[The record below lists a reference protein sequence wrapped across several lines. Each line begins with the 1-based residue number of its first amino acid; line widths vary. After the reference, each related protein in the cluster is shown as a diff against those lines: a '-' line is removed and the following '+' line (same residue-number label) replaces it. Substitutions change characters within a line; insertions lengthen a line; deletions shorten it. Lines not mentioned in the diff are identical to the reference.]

1 MKDLLIDY
9 SNNHEDISQ
18 PLIFWPSV
26 MILLLSVVGIMW
38 SLETPFAFSDVSPI
52 LNWGI
57 LFLMVMTVYCF
68 LISFVLAIGLI
79 PFFTSTIMLFLWLE
93 NLGYSIM
100 YISIYGIT
108 FSLYGIYR
116 GRRIQ
121 NNLRSVIED
130 LQNHKSPLQ
139 KTAKNLVVY
148 DGNLNAKVMLIGEAP
163 GRDEDEQGIPFVGR
177 AGQLL
182 NKMLLAINLQREDV
196 YITNVVNWRPAEN
209 RTPNDDEILE
219 FLPFLQR
226 QIDIIKP
233 RFIFLLGGVA
243 AKAILSTP
251 LALGKLRGKWH
262 EYKSLNLEEGIPTI
276 ASYHPAFLL
285 RSPQYK
291 KHSWE
296 DLQMLQEKLKNES

>member
-1 MKDLLIDY
+1 MNQSNKKNLEFIVNSGVNYFLQDSPRNWFENEKKSELSNPNINNGDKKKKIDDVIKDLKD
-9 SNNHEDISQ
+9 
-18 PLIFWPSV
+18 
-26 MILLLSVVGIMW
+26 
-38 SLETPFAFSDVSPI
+38 
-52 LNWGI
+52 
-57 LFLMVMTVYCF
+57 
-68 LISFVLAIGLI
+68 
-79 PFFTSTIMLFLWLE
+79 
-93 NLGYSIM
+93 
-100 YISIYGIT
+100 
-108 FSLYGIYR
+108 
-116 GRRIQ
+116 
-121 NNLRSVIED
+121 
-130 LQNHKSPLQ
+130 HKSNLQ

-148 DGNLNAKVMLIGEAP
+148 YGNLNAKVMLIGEAP
-163 GRDEDEQGIPFVGR
+163 GRDEDQQGIPFVGR

-196 YITNVVNWRPAEN
+196 YITNVVNWRPPDN
-209 RTPNDDEILE
+209 RTPNDEEILE

-233 RFIFLLGGVA
+233 KFIFLLGGVA

-262 EYKSLNLEEGIPTI
+262 EYKSLNLDESIPTI

-296 DLQMLQEKLKNES
+296 DLQMLQEKLKNVS

>member
-1 MKDLLIDY
+1 MNQSNKKNLEFIVNSGVNYFLQDSPRNWFENEKKSELSNPNINTGDKKMKIDDVIKDLKD
-9 SNNHEDISQ
+9 
-18 PLIFWPSV
+18 
-26 MILLLSVVGIMW
+26 
-38 SLETPFAFSDVSPI
+38 
-52 LNWGI
+52 
-57 LFLMVMTVYCF
+57 
-68 LISFVLAIGLI
+68 
-79 PFFTSTIMLFLWLE
+79 
-93 NLGYSIM
+93 
-100 YISIYGIT
+100 
-108 FSLYGIYR
+108 
-116 GRRIQ
+116 
-121 NNLRSVIED
+121 
-130 LQNHKSPLQ
+130 HKSNLQ

-163 GRDEDEQGIPFVGR
+163 GRDEDQQGIPFVGR

-196 YITNVVNWRPAEN
+196 YITNVVNWRPPDN
-209 RTPNDDEILE
+209 RTPNDEEILE

-233 RFIFLLGGVA
+233 KFIFLLGGVA

-251 LALGKLRGKWH
+251 LALGKLRGKLH
-262 EYKSLNLEEGIPTI
+262 EYKSLNLDESIPTI

-296 DLQMLQEKLKNES
+296 DLQMLQEKLKNVS

>member
-1 MKDLLIDY
+1 MNQSNKKNLEFIVNSGVNYFLQDSPRNWFENEKKSELSNPNINTGDKKMKIDDVIKDLKD
-9 SNNHEDISQ
+9 
-18 PLIFWPSV
+18 
-26 MILLLSVVGIMW
+26 
-38 SLETPFAFSDVSPI
+38 
-52 LNWGI
+52 
-57 LFLMVMTVYCF
+57 
-68 LISFVLAIGLI
+68 
-79 PFFTSTIMLFLWLE
+79 
-93 NLGYSIM
+93 
-100 YISIYGIT
+100 
-108 FSLYGIYR
+108 
-116 GRRIQ
+116 
-121 NNLRSVIED
+121 
-130 LQNHKSPLQ
+130 HKSNLQ

-163 GRDEDEQGIPFVGR
+163 GRDEDQQGIPFVGR

-196 YITNVVNWRPAEN
+196 YITNVVNWRPPDN
-209 RTPNDDEILE
+209 RTPNDEEILE

-226 QIDIIKP
+226 QIDIVKP
-233 RFIFLLGGVA
+233 KFIFLLGGVA

-262 EYKSLNLEEGIPTI
+262 EYKSLNLDESIPTI

>member
-1 MKDLLIDY
+1 MNQSNKKNLEFIVNSGVNYFLKDSPRNWFENEKKSELSNTNINAGDKKNKIDEVIKDLK
-9 SNNHEDISQ
+9 
-18 PLIFWPSV
+18 
-26 MILLLSVVGIMW
+26 G
-38 SLETPFAFSDVSPI
+38 
-52 LNWGI
+52 
-57 LFLMVMTVYCF
+57 
-68 LISFVLAIGLI
+68 
-79 PFFTSTIMLFLWLE
+79 
-93 NLGYSIM
+93 
-100 YISIYGIT
+100 
-108 FSLYGIYR
+108 
-116 GRRIQ
+116 
-121 NNLRSVIED
+121 
-130 LQNHKSPLQ
+130 HKSNLQ

-163 GRDEDEQGIPFVGR
+163 GRDEDQQGIPFVGR

-196 YITNVVNWRPAEN
+196 YITNVVNWRPPDN
-209 RTPNDDEILE
+209 RTPNDEEILE

-226 QIDIIKP
+226 QIDIVKP
-233 RFIFLLGGVA
+233 KFIFLLGGVA

-262 EYKSLNLEEGIPTI
+262 EYKSLNLDGSIPTI

-296 DLQMLQEKLKNES
+296 DLQMLQEKLKNVS

>member
-1 MKDLLIDY
+1 MNQSNKKNLEFIINSGVNYFLQDSPRNWFENEKKSELSNPNINTGDKKMKIDDVIKDLKD
-9 SNNHEDISQ
+9 
-18 PLIFWPSV
+18 
-26 MILLLSVVGIMW
+26 
-38 SLETPFAFSDVSPI
+38 
-52 LNWGI
+52 
-57 LFLMVMTVYCF
+57 
-68 LISFVLAIGLI
+68 
-79 PFFTSTIMLFLWLE
+79 
-93 NLGYSIM
+93 
-100 YISIYGIT
+100 
-108 FSLYGIYR
+108 
-116 GRRIQ
+116 
-121 NNLRSVIED
+121 
-130 LQNHKSPLQ
+130 HKSNLQ

-163 GRDEDEQGIPFVGR
+163 GRDEDQQGIPFVGR

-196 YITNVVNWRPAEN
+196 YITNVVNWRPPDN
-209 RTPNDDEILE
+209 RTPNDEEILE

-226 QIDIIKP
+226 QIDIVKP
-233 RFIFLLGGVA
+233 KFIFLLGGVA

-262 EYKSLNLEEGIPTI
+262 EYKSLNLDGSIPTI

-296 DLQMLQEKLKNES
+296 DLQMLQEKLKNVS

>member
-1 MKDLLIDY
+1 MNQSNKKNLEFIVNSGVNYFLQDSPRNWFENEKKSELSNPNINTGDKKMKIDDVIKDLKD
-9 SNNHEDISQ
+9 
-18 PLIFWPSV
+18 
-26 MILLLSVVGIMW
+26 
-38 SLETPFAFSDVSPI
+38 
-52 LNWGI
+52 
-57 LFLMVMTVYCF
+57 
-68 LISFVLAIGLI
+68 
-79 PFFTSTIMLFLWLE
+79 
-93 NLGYSIM
+93 
-100 YISIYGIT
+100 
-108 FSLYGIYR
+108 
-116 GRRIQ
+116 
-121 NNLRSVIED
+121 
-130 LQNHKSPLQ
+130 HKSNLQ

-148 DGNLNAKVMLIGEAP
+148 DGNLNAKVMFIGEAP
-163 GRDEDEQGIPFVGR
+163 GRDEDQQGIPFVGR

-196 YITNVVNWRPAEN
+196 YITNVVNWRPPDN
-209 RTPNDDEILE
+209 RTPNDEEILE

-233 RFIFLLGGVA
+233 KFIFLLGGVA

-262 EYKSLNLEEGIPTI
+262 EYKSLNLDESIPTI

-296 DLQMLQEKLKNES
+296 DLQMLQEKLKNVS

>member
-1 MKDLLIDY
+1 MNQSNKKNLEFIVNSGVNYFLQDSPRNWFEKEKKVELPHSNIDTGDKKSLIEVVIKDL
-9 SNNHEDISQ
+9 
-18 PLIFWPSV
+18 
-26 MILLLSVVGIMW
+26 
-38 SLETPFAFSDVSPI
+38 
-52 LNWGI
+52 
-57 LFLMVMTVYCF
+57 
-68 LISFVLAIGLI
+68 
-79 PFFTSTIMLFLWLE
+79 
-93 NLGYSIM
+93 
-100 YISIYGIT
+100 
-108 FSLYGIYR
+108 
-116 GRRIQ
+116 
-121 NNLRSVIED
+121 
-130 LQNHKSPLQ
+130 KSHQSSLQ

-182 NKMLLAINLQREDV
+182 NKMLLAIKLRREDV
-196 YITNVVNWRPAEN
+196 YITNVVNWRPPDN
-209 RTPNDDEILE
+209 RTPTDDEILE
-219 FLPFLQR
+219 YLPFLQR
-226 QIDIIKP
+226 QIDIVKP
-233 RFIFLLGGVA
+233 KFIFLLGGIA

-262 EYKSLNLEEGIPTI
+262 EYKSLNLEESILTI

>member
-1 MKDLLIDY
+1 MNQSNKKNLEFIVNSGVNYFLQDSPRNWFENEKKSELSNPNINTGDKKMKIDDVIKDLKD
-9 SNNHEDISQ
+9 
-18 PLIFWPSV
+18 
-26 MILLLSVVGIMW
+26 
-38 SLETPFAFSDVSPI
+38 
-52 LNWGI
+52 
-57 LFLMVMTVYCF
+57 
-68 LISFVLAIGLI
+68 
-79 PFFTSTIMLFLWLE
+79 
-93 NLGYSIM
+93 
-100 YISIYGIT
+100 
-108 FSLYGIYR
+108 
-116 GRRIQ
+116 
-121 NNLRSVIED
+121 
-130 LQNHKSPLQ
+130 HKSNLQ

-163 GRDEDEQGIPFVGR
+163 GRDEDQQGIPFVGR

-196 YITNVVNWRPAEN
+196 YITNVVNWRPPDN
-209 RTPNDDEILE
+209 RTPNDEEILE

-233 RFIFLLGGVA
+233 KFIFLLGGVA

-262 EYKSLNLEEGIPTI
+262 EYKSLNLDKSIPTI

-296 DLQMLQEKLKNES
+296 DLQMLQEKLKNVS

>member
-1 MKDLLIDY
+1 MNQSNKKNLEFIIKSGVNYFLQDSPRTWFENEKKSELPHPNINAGDKKKKIDDVIQDLKD
-9 SNNHEDISQ
+9 
-18 PLIFWPSV
+18 
-26 MILLLSVVGIMW
+26 
-38 SLETPFAFSDVSPI
+38 
-52 LNWGI
+52 
-57 LFLMVMTVYCF
+57 
-68 LISFVLAIGLI
+68 
-79 PFFTSTIMLFLWLE
+79 
-93 NLGYSIM
+93 
-100 YISIYGIT
+100 
-108 FSLYGIYR
+108 
-116 GRRIQ
+116 
-121 NNLRSVIED
+121 
-130 LQNHKSPLQ
+130 HKSNLQ

-163 GRDEDEQGIPFVGR
+163 GRDEDQQGIPFVGR

-196 YITNVVNWRPAEN
+196 YITNVVNWRPPDN
-209 RTPNDDEILE
+209 RTPNDEEILE

-233 RFIFLLGGVA
+233 KFIFLLGGVA

-262 EYKSLNLEEGIPTI
+262 EYKSLNLDESIPTI

-296 DLQMLQEKLKNES
+296 DLQMLQEKLKNVS

>member
-1 MKDLLIDY
+1 MNQSNKKNLEFIVNSGVNYFLQDSPRNWFENEKKFELSNPNINTGDKKMKIDDVIKDLKD
-9 SNNHEDISQ
+9 
-18 PLIFWPSV
+18 
-26 MILLLSVVGIMW
+26 
-38 SLETPFAFSDVSPI
+38 
-52 LNWGI
+52 
-57 LFLMVMTVYCF
+57 
-68 LISFVLAIGLI
+68 
-79 PFFTSTIMLFLWLE
+79 
-93 NLGYSIM
+93 
-100 YISIYGIT
+100 
-108 FSLYGIYR
+108 
-116 GRRIQ
+116 
-121 NNLRSVIED
+121 
-130 LQNHKSPLQ
+130 HKSNLQ

-163 GRDEDEQGIPFVGR
+163 GRDEDQQGIPFVGR

-196 YITNVVNWRPAEN
+196 YITNVVNWRPPDN
-209 RTPNDDEILE
+209 RTPNDEEILE

-233 RFIFLLGGVA
+233 KFIFLLGGVA

-262 EYKSLNLEEGIPTI
+262 EYKSLNLDESIPTI

-296 DLQMLQEKLKNES
+296 DLQMLQEKLKNVS

>member
-1 MKDLLIDY
+1 MNQSNKKNLEFIVNSGVNYFLQDSPRNWFENEKKSELRDPNINAGDKKREIDDVIKDLKD
-9 SNNHEDISQ
+9 
-18 PLIFWPSV
+18 
-26 MILLLSVVGIMW
+26 
-38 SLETPFAFSDVSPI
+38 
-52 LNWGI
+52 
-57 LFLMVMTVYCF
+57 
-68 LISFVLAIGLI
+68 
-79 PFFTSTIMLFLWLE
+79 
-93 NLGYSIM
+93 
-100 YISIYGIT
+100 
-108 FSLYGIYR
+108 
-116 GRRIQ
+116 
-121 NNLRSVIED
+121 
-130 LQNHKSPLQ
+130 HKSNLQ

-163 GRDEDEQGIPFVGR
+163 GRDEDQQGIPFVGK

-196 YITNVVNWRPAEN
+196 YITNVVNWRPPDN
-209 RTPNDDEILE
+209 RTPNDEEILE

-233 RFIFLLGGVA
+233 KFIFLLGGVA

-262 EYKSLNLEEGIPTI
+262 EYKSLNLDESIPTI

-296 DLQMLQEKLKNES
+296 DLQMLQEKLKNE

>member
-1 MKDLLIDY
+1 MNQSNKKNLEFIVNSGVNYFLKDSPRNWFENEKKSELSNPNINTGDKKMKIDDVIKDLKDHN
-9 SNNHEDISQ
+9 SN
-18 PLIFWPSV
+18 
-26 MILLLSVVGIMW
+26 
-38 SLETPFAFSDVSPI
+38 
-52 LNWGI
+52 
-57 LFLMVMTVYCF
+57 
-68 LISFVLAIGLI
+68 
-79 PFFTSTIMLFLWLE
+79 
-93 NLGYSIM
+93 
-100 YISIYGIT
+100 
-108 FSLYGIYR
+108 
-116 GRRIQ
+116 
-121 NNLRSVIED
+121 
-130 LQNHKSPLQ
+130 LQ

-163 GRDEDEQGIPFVGR
+163 GRDEDQQGVPFVGR

-196 YITNVVNWRPAEN
+196 YITNVVNWRPPDN
-209 RTPNDDEILE
+209 RTPNDEEILE

-233 RFIFLLGGVA
+233 KFIFLLGGVA

-262 EYKSLNLEEGIPTI
+262 EYKSLNLDESIPTI

-296 DLQMLQEKLKNES
+296 DLQMLQEKLKNVS

>member
-1 MKDLLIDY
+1 MNQSNKKNLEFIVNSGVNYFLQDSPRNWFENENKSELPDPNINAGDKKGEIDDVIKDLKD
-9 SNNHEDISQ
+9 
-18 PLIFWPSV
+18 
-26 MILLLSVVGIMW
+26 
-38 SLETPFAFSDVSPI
+38 
-52 LNWGI
+52 
-57 LFLMVMTVYCF
+57 
-68 LISFVLAIGLI
+68 
-79 PFFTSTIMLFLWLE
+79 
-93 NLGYSIM
+93 
-100 YISIYGIT
+100 
-108 FSLYGIYR
+108 
-116 GRRIQ
+116 
-121 NNLRSVIED
+121 
-130 LQNHKSPLQ
+130 HKSNLQ

-163 GRDEDEQGIPFVGR
+163 GRDEDQQGIPFVGR

-196 YITNVVNWRPAEN
+196 YITNVVNWRPPDN
-209 RTPNDDEILE
+209 RTPNDEEILE

-226 QIDIIKP
+226 QIDIVKP
-233 RFIFLLGGVA
+233 KFIFLLGGVA

-262 EYKSLNLEEGIPTI
+262 EYKSLNLDGSIPTI

-296 DLQMLQEKLKNES
+296 DLQMLQEKLKNVS